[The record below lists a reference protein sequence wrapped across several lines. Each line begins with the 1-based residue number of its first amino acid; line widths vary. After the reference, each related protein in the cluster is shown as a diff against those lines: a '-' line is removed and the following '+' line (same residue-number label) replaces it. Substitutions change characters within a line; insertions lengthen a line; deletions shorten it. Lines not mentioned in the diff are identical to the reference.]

1 MTLGYRKGVP
11 MKIPI
16 KVKREKPE
24 QVTCSR
30 EAKAKLVRLRND
42 RRESFIQVVD
52 MLLAAHESHR
62 ECK

>member
-1 MTLGYRKGVP
+1 